1 MSTSAAAGN
10 HSYKVVEVVGSSDK
24 GSDEA
29 VRNAIADASD
39 SLHHLAWF
47 EVVNQRGHIEGGKV
61 AHFQVTLKIG
71 FRIEK

>member
-1 MSTSAAAGN
+1 MNTSAAAGN

-29 VRNAIADASD
+29 VRNAIAEASD

-47 EVVNQRGHIEGGKV
+47 EVVSQRGHIEGGKV
-61 AHFQVTLKIG
+61 AHFQVALKIG
-71 FRIEK
+71 FRIGK